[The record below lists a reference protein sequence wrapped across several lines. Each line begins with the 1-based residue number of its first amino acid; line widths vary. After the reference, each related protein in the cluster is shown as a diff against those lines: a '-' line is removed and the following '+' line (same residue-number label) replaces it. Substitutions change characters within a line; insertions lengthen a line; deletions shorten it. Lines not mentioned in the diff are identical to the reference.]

1 MLKKKQLD
9 GWSGMGSE
17 SKSGIIRTFVHQ
29 TVIPANDLVGIIFAR
44 NANEEENV
52 QEGKGI
58 STFTQS
64 HQHQV
69 KCTCS
74 TETRVSGQQSFSPKS
89 MALIIS
95 FPFEKK
101 LADKRGRKSSDK
113 AEYDHPFRQ
122 KRHIL

>member
-1 MLKKKQLD
+1 MLKKTQLD
-9 GWSGMGSE
+9 GLNGMGSE

-44 NANEEENV
+44 SANEEEKL
-52 QEGKGI
+52 QEEKGI
-58 STFTQS
+58 NTFTQS

-69 KCTCS
+69 KDTCS
-74 TETRVSGQQSFSPKS
+74 TETRVSGQQSFTPKS

-101 LADKRGRKSSDK
+101 LEHKRGRKK
-113 AEYDHPFRQ
+113 FRQ
-122 KRHIL
+122 G